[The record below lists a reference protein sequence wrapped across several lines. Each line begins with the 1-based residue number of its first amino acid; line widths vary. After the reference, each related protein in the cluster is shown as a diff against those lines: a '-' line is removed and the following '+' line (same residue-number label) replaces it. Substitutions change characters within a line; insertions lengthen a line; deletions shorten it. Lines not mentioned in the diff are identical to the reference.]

1 MDHPNKI
8 AVAGAGAVG
17 CYFGGMLA
25 RAGAAVT
32 LISRA
37 EHVEAINANGL
48 FLDGLKVQEKIPVA
62 ASTELAAARDADL
75 VLFCVKTPDTE
86 SAAKELAAHLA
97 PGAAVVSL
105 QNGVDNAERIRAA
118 AGIPAIPA
126 VVYIGVSMEGP
137 GRVKHSGRGD
147 LILGQME
154 GRSQEQEVARI
165 ARLFENAGVPC
176 RVSANIQVDLWT
188 KLLMNCAYNAISAL
202 GEAKYGHLARNPWT
216 RGVLTQTIE
225 EVVAVANAAGIV
237 IDRAAMLESALQL
250 AGPMDQA
257 VSSTAQDILRGKRTE
272 IDALNGYV
280 VRRGQELGVATP
292 VNETLHALIKL
303 REEAGW

>member
-1 MDHPNKI
+1 MDDSYKI

-25 RAGAAVT
+25 RAGATVT
-32 LISRA
+32 LIGRA

-48 FLDGLKVQEKIPVA
+48 FLDGLKVREKIPVT
-62 ASTELAAARDADL
+62 ASTDIAAARQADL

-86 SAAKELAAHLA
+86 NAAKELAAHLTA
-97 PGAAVVSL
+97 GVAVVSL

-126 VVYIGVSMEGP
+126 VVYIGVSMEAP

-147 LILGQME
+147 LILGRMTGQP
-154 GRSQEQEVARI
+154 QEQEVAKI
-165 ARLFENAGVPC
+165 ARLFENAAVPC
-176 RVSANIQVDLWT
+176 RVSENIQVDLWT

-216 RGVLTQTIE
+216 RRVLTQAVE
-225 EVVAVANAAGIV
+225 EVVAVANAAGIGLDGPT
-237 IDRAAMLESALQL
+237 ILANALQL

-272 IDALNGYV
+272 IDALNGYI

>member
-1 MDHPNKI
+1 VDHPNKI

-32 LISRA
+32 LIGRA
-37 EHVEAINANGL
+37 EHVDAINANGL
-48 FLDGLKVQEKIPVA
+48 FLDGLNVHETIPVA
-62 ASTELAAARDADL
+62 ASTELAAARRADL
-75 VLFCVKTPDTE
+75 VLFCVKTLDTE

-97 PGAAVVSL
+97 PGVAVVSL

-126 VVYIGVSMEGP
+126 VVYIGVSMAGP

-154 GRSQEQEVARI
+154 GQPQEQDVARI

-216 RGVLTQTIE
+216 RRVLTQTIE
-225 EVVAVANAAGIV
+225 EVVAVANAAGIAL
-237 IDRAAMLESALQL
+237 DRAAMLESALQL

>member
-1 MDHPNKI
+1 VDHSYKI

-32 LISRA
+32 LIGRP
-37 EHVEAINANGL
+37 EHVEAINAYGL

-62 ASTELAAARDADL
+62 ASTELAAARQADL
-75 VLFCVKTPDTE
+75 VLFCVKTLDTE
-86 SAAKELAAHLA
+86 SAAKALAAHLA

-105 QNGVDNAERIRAA
+105 QNGVDNAERIRDAS
-118 AGIPAIPA
+118 GIPAIAA
-126 VVYIGVSMEGP
+126 VVYIGVSMAGP

-147 LILGQME
+147 LILGQMA
-154 GRSQEQEVARI
+154 GQSQEQEVARI

-216 RGVLTQTIE
+216 RRVLTQTIE
-225 EVVAVANAAGIV
+225 EVVAVANAAGV
-237 IDRAAMLESALQL
+237 ALDRTAMLKDALQL

-272 IDALNGYV
+272 IDALNGYI
-280 VRRGQELGVATP
+280 VRRGQEFGVATP

>member
-1 MDHPNKI
+1 VDHSYKI

-25 RAGAAVT
+25 RAGAAVK
-32 LISRA
+32 LIGRA

-48 FLDGLKVQEKIPVA
+48 FLDGLKVQETIPVA
-62 ASTELAAARDADL
+62 ASTEIAAAREADL

-86 SAAKELAAHLA
+86 SAAKELAAQLA

-105 QNGVDNAERIRAA
+105 QNGVDNAERIHAA
-118 AGIPAIPA
+118 TGMPAIPA
-126 VVYIGVSMEGP
+126 VVYIGVSMAGP

-147 LILGQME
+147 LILGQAT
-154 GRSQEQEVARI
+154 GRPQEQDVARI
-165 ARLFENAGVPC
+165 ARLFESAGVPC

-216 RGVLTQTIE
+216 RRVLTQTID
-225 EVVAVANAAGIV
+225 EVVAVANAAGIGL
-237 IDRAAMLESALQL
+237 DGAAMLKDALQL

>member
-1 MDHPNKI
+1 VDHPNKI

-25 RAGAAVT
+25 RAGAAIT
-32 LISRA
+32 LIGRA

-62 ASTELAAARDADL
+62 ASTELAAARQADL

-86 SAAKELAAHLA
+86 STAKELAAHLA

-105 QNGVDNAERIRAA
+105 QNGVDNAERIHAA

-147 LILGQME
+147 LILGRIE
-154 GRSQEQEVARI
+154 GQPQEQDVARI

-216 RGVLTQTIE
+216 RRVLTQTIE
-225 EVVAVANAAGIV
+225 EVVAVANAAGIG

>member
-17 CYFGGMLA
+17 CYFGGMLV
-25 RAGAAVT
+25 RAGADVI
-32 LISRA
+32 LIGRA

-62 ASTELAAARDADL
+62 ASTDLAAVRQADL
-75 VLFCVKTPDTE
+75 VLFCVKTPETE

-147 LILGQME
+147 LILGQMA
-154 GRSQEQEVARI
+154 GQPQEQEVARI

-176 RVSANIQVDLWT
+176 RVSTNIQVDLWT

-216 RGVLTQTIE
+216 RRVLTQTIE
-225 EVVAVANAAGIV
+225 EVVAVANAAGIG